1 MSKVSTQGVTS
12 VCTVGGYSNIAIG
25 TCGSVG
31 IPGSVGTCGSTGI
44 GGPVGSKGISGKA
57 GPAGFQITDWKD
69 DLMKK
74 YNNRFFIKTEY
85 DVMTFAPTNIIIDT
99 NTNKDYKFKPSN
111 MSDMAN
117 ETDHFIQ
124 GLIILI
130 RDNKINNIL
139 E

>member
-1 MSKVSTQGVTS
+1 MSKVSTQGITS

-31 IPGSVGTCGSTGI
+31 IPGPIGTCGSTGI
-44 GGPVGSKGISGKA
+44 GGPVGSKGISGQ
-57 GPAGFQITDWKD
+57 AGFQITDWKD

-74 YNNRFFIKTEY
+74 YNNRFIIKVEY
-85 DVMTFAPTNIIIDT
+85 DVMTFAPTSVIIDT

-111 MSDMAN
+111 MSDMSN

>member
-12 VCTVGGYSNIAIG
+12 VGVVGSIGMTGSSGYSNITIG
-25 TCGSVG
+25 TSGVHG
-31 IPGSVGTCGSTGI
+31 V
-44 GGPVGSKGISGKA
+44 VGSQGLSGQ
-57 GPAGFQITDWKD
+57 AGFSITDWKD

-74 YNNRFFIKTEY
+74 YNNRFIIKTEY
-85 DVMTFAPTNIIIDT
+85 DEMTFAPTSIIIDT
-99 NTNKDYKFKPSN
+99 NTNKDYKFKPSD

>member
-12 VCTVGGYSNIAIG
+12 VGVVGSIGMTGSSGYSNIAIG
-25 TCGSVG
+25 TSGVHG
-31 IPGSVGTCGSTGI
+31 V
-44 GGPVGSKGISGKA
+44 VGSQGLSGQ
-57 GPAGFQITDWKD
+57 AGFSITDWKD

-74 YNNRFFIKTEY
+74 YNNRFIIKTEY
-85 DVMTFAPTNIIIDT
+85 DEMTFAPTCIIIDT
-99 NTNKDYKFKPSN
+99 NTNKDYKFKPSEMSN
-111 MSDMAN
+111 MVN

-124 GLIILI
+124 SLIILI